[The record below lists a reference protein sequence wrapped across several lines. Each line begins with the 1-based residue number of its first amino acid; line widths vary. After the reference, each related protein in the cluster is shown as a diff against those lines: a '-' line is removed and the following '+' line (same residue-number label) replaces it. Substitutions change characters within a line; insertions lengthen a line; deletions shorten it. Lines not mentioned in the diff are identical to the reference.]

1 MELMEHPLIS
11 NLRSKFVRKGH
22 KITMSKE
29 KILIVE
35 DDRIVAEGTKRSL
48 KRLGFNVS
56 GIVSYGEKAV
66 ESIKEC
72 DPDLV
77 LMDIMLKGE
86 MNGIQATDQIHTQFD
101 IPVVYLTAYTD
112 EDVLNRAKITE
123 PFGYIVKPFEERE
136 LNTTIE
142 IALYKHKMETK
153 LKESKAW
160 LSTTLRS
167 IGDAVIV
174 NDTKGNITFIN
185 SVAETFTGWS
195 QEEVVGKPLT
205 DIYKIINEQ
214 TREHIEKSFA
224 KAIRNGSVVGL
235 ENNTILITKDG
246 KEIPIDYSVSAIRD
260 EKENVTGIV
269 LVFRDISER
278 KHAEKERIKL
288 QEQLHQSQKME
299 AIGTL
304 AGGIAHDL
312 NNLLTVILGYSELA
326 MDNAPE
332 LSPVRQDLEEIKKA
346 GIRSQDVVKQLL
358 SFSSKTVIKRKH
370 VKISPV
376 IEECLKFLRSSIPTN
391 IKIHTTIQDESIVV
405 LADPTQ
411 IHQVIM
417 NLCTNA
423 AHAMSENGGVME
435 VSLSVIEFGKNKTIQ
450 NVELNQGQYLKIT
463 VSDTGYG
470 IAKENLDKI
479 FDPYFTTKEVGKGS
493 GIGLSVVQRIIM
505 DHHGSISVDSEY
517 GKRTT
522 FNLFLP
528 VVENKPVDK
537 DETDTKI
544 PTGNE
549 RILFVDDE
557 ESITNMASQMLER
570 LGYTV
575 TAKTNS
581 TDALETFRNQP
592 DNFDLIISDM
602 TMPDTTGDKLT
613 KKLLTI
619 RPDIP
624 IILCTG
630 FSEQINVE
638 KAKLIGVQSLVMKP
652 IVKSV
657 LAKTIRNVLD

>member
-1 MELMEHPLIS
+1 
-11 NLRSKFVRKGH
+11 
-22 KITMSKE
+22 MSKE